1 MKSRTCNNSLTNIK
15 EKQYTSSN
23 IINDLSKRIKSL
35 QKDIKRLQK
44 KINQYL
50 IKSILF
56 MKLKEKKFLIL
67 LKFVEI
73 IINL

>member
-35 QKDIKRLQK
+35 QKDIDNIKKSK
-44 KINQYL
+44 KIT
-50 IKSILF
+50 
-56 MKLKEKKFLIL
+56 EK
-67 LKFVEI
+67 
-73 IINL
+73 NS

>member
-35 QKDIKRLQK
+35 QKDIDNIKKSK
-44 KINQYL
+44 KITEKNK
-50 IKSILF
+50 IKR
-56 MKLKEKKFLIL
+56 
-67 LKFVEI
+67 
-73 IINL
+73 